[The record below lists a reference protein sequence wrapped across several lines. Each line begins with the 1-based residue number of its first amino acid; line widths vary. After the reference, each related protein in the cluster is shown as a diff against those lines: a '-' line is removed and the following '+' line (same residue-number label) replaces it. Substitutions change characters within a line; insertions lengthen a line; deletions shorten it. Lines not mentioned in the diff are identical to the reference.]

1 MSSGENFDSGEAQS
15 PPPTLTLELRH
26 ELWARILERLNT
38 GEVLI
43 TQRDFQAAFE
53 QDYQVL
59 TGINPSP
66 ETLQAIGRM
75 VAAVNDTHPETY
87 LAQGVQNSVNRAFE
101 TGVRKLKWD
110 TAKIQA
116 RGVPAIHRF
125 RKQDKI
131 RKLFHEMNIEALE
144 IDIIACVQQAVKATV
159 AQPPVLPAHPA
170 PLPQPEDSPYEVA
183 VEKGVID
190 REDVEHHLLQ
200 QQRVQARLEDAEL
213 AKVPDNLTSYVAR
226 GLLTQDEAETI
237 AALHQVD
244 LQEKQG
250 QIEKRE
256 ASEYRDRIMP
266 AVDREQLNAKIR
278 NATTENVN
286 YLQVFES
293 LQKIAPRFDHA
304 LRLLIRHKYMVVT
317 EKADDGRNPLIQH
330 LIGDKN
336 LLNDLVDIMVRKDPE
351 IRLLDVRLPP
361 YNAILQ
367 RSLEKIDNLTIEEE
381 FVDELRTLSGD
392 GMSERLNSLDA
403 ELRVRPAADMR
414 CFINLID
421 HVVKRTHFRKKIRM
435 LRVAQ
440 SLEEFN
446 QNIEDIFRATSDAQ
460 RARKQAEQFINR
472 GLRHFLSELAPD
484 EVEEIKQRT
493 AAALSAAEQAVQSE
507 ALLEAEILQGA
518 ESVLDAEPPQAEPL
532 PNPKPALREESY
544 KVNSPPPPE
553 PLQSDDDLNLSSEE
567 IGRGIQIGR
576 VEMRIAGRNK
586 RIPQKIMPDPDNPGK
601 FCIAQRD
608 PETGD
613 LIPQM
618 RRGARRH
625 VMKGRGGGWL
635 LEKQ

>member
-1 MSSGENFDSGEAQS
+1 
-15 PPPTLTLELRH
+15 
-26 ELWARILERLNT
+26 
-38 GEVLI
+38 
-43 TQRDFQAAFE
+43 
-53 QDYQVL
+53 
-59 TGINPSP
+59 
-66 ETLQAIGRM
+66 
-75 VAAVNDTHPETY
+75 
-87 LAQGVQNSVNRAFE
+87 
-101 TGVRKLKWD
+101 
-110 TAKIQA
+110 
-116 RGVPAIHRF
+116 
-125 RKQDKI
+125 
-131 RKLFHEMNIEALE
+131 
-144 IDIIACVQQAVKATV
+144 
-159 AQPPVLPAHPA
+159 
-170 PLPQPEDSPYEVA
+170 
-183 VEKGVID
+183 
-190 REDVEHHLLQ
+190 
-200 QQRVQARLEDAEL
+200 
-213 AKVPDNLTSYVAR
+213 
-226 GLLTQDEAETI
+226 
-237 AALHQVD
+237 
-244 LQEKQG
+244 
-250 QIEKRE
+250 
-256 ASEYRDRIMP
+256 
-266 AVDREQLNAKIR
+266 
-278 NATTENVN
+278 
-286 YLQVFES
+286 
-293 LQKIAPRFDHA
+293 
-304 LRLLIRHKYMVVT
+304 MVVT

-472 GLRHFLSELAPD
+472 GLRHFLSELEPD